1 MRIAICDDNS
11 EILVYLKE
19 SLYNLFIKY
28 TTDFKITCF
37 RTGNSFL
44 EAYQKDGFDIVF
56 LDIDMPIITG
66 FNIAKTMRDALSKC
80 FIVFITSH
88 SELVYD
94 SLEFQPF
101 DFVRKNLNESLN
113 KSLSKTVK
121 RLMFQIKQTEKIVLE
136 NSFSRKIP
144 VPISK
149 IMYLESDKHNINFY
163 VSGEETAFR
172 LRKTIKECEQK
183 LEKYDFI
190 RIHKSYLLNFRYVD
204 IIDKSRDEIV
214 LKETKERLPM
224 SRNLK
229 KEIIEKYILYL
240 RELI

>member
-1 MRIAICDDNS
+1 MRIAVCDDNR

-19 SLYNLFIKY
+19 ALYNLFIKY

-37 RTGNSFL
+37 RTGSSFL
-44 EAYQKDGFDIVF
+44 EAYKKDGFDIVF

-66 FNIAKTMRDALSKC
+66 FNIAKTIRDALSKC

-113 KSLSKTVK
+113 KSLSRTVK
-121 RLMFQIKQTEKIVLE
+121 RLMFQKKQNEKIVLV
-136 NSFSRKIP
+136 NSFSREIP

-149 IMYLESDKHNINFY
+149 IMYLESDKHNINYY
-163 VSGEETAFR
+163 VLGEDTAFR
-172 LRKTIKECEQK
+172 LRETIKECQVK
-183 LEKYDFI
+183 FEKYDFI
-190 RIHKSYLLNFRYVD
+190 RIHKSYLLNLRYVD
-204 IIDKSRDEIV
+204 TIDRGKDEIV

-224 SRNLK
+224 SRKLK
-229 KEIIEKYILYL
+229 KEIIEKYTLYL